1 MRKAKPIARARV
13 RAALD
18 WLGRIRRGPWRRC
31 VSLARHVAR
40 DAARH
45 ENLLITA
52 VLAIGILIS
61 AAGFLATRYHYRT
74 LAQQEFDRP
83 ASHYAAVIGRAIDR
97 YIEVLNPIGAYF
109 SASKEVERWEF
120 LSFAEDTL
128 PRYPGL
134 SAVLWVPRVPA
145 AARARYERKA
155 SRDGL
160 FGFGIR
166 DWGAGG
172 KQNAAGERDEY
183 FPIYFV
189 EPFKGNQ
196 AYLGVDLASDP
207 IYRAALDRA
216 RDAGGTSVT
225 GWVPSHSETGP
236 RRTLLSILPI
246 YRTGRAPS
254 VPADRRDA
262 LIGFVVGVID
272 IEKMVAATL
281 DTMTTPAGL
290 DVYLY
295 DESADR
301 RNRLLHFSLSSAG
314 EEPPRPAPRD
324 TVLSGLHHLARQAVA
339 DRQWSI
345 VVVPA
350 PGHFNNRTY
359 LIPWGV
365 AIVSMLLT
373 ALLVQYLITARN
385 RHRAIEKSVAERTAE
400 LSATNTALEQ
410 EVAERKRAE
419 HDARA
424 ARDQAEVANR
434 AKSQFLAMVSHEL
447 RTPLNAIIGFSEI
460 LSNQTFG
467 KIGNKRYLEYANDIQ
482 DSGTHLL
489 SLINDILDLSKIE
502 ANEST
507 LTEETVDV
515 AETVA
520 AAVRLIKD
528 KATGAGLEIGT
539 DLAEPLP
546 ALKADNRAV
555 KQILINLLFNA
566 VKFTPEG
573 GRVTIAAQVLEDGGF
588 EITVTDT
595 GIGIAAEHLAMVMQP
610 FSQVDNSLARRYEGT
625 GLGLPLSKKFAE
637 LHGGSLELESEL
649 GRGTVAR
656 IRFPEE
662 RVLSQLQAADGA

>member
-1 MRKAKPIARARV
+1 M
-13 RAALD
+13 
-18 WLGRIRRGPWRRC
+18 
-31 VSLARHVAR
+31 
-40 DAARH
+40 
-45 ENLLITA
+45 
-52 VLAIGILIS
+52 IGK
-61 AAGFLATRYHYRT
+61 
-74 LAQQEFDRP
+74 
-83 ASHYAAVIGRAIDR
+83 AIDR
-97 YIEVLNPIGAYF
+97 YVEVINPIGAYF

-134 SAVLWVPRVPA
+134 SAVLWVPRVA
-145 AARARYERKA
+145 AAERDRYERKA

-166 DWGAGG
+166 DWGGRG
-172 KQNAAGERDEY
+172 QSNAAAERDEY

-207 IYRAALDRA
+207 VYRAALDRA

-254 VPADRRDA
+254 AAADRRDA

-272 IEKMVAATL
+272 IETVIDATL

-301 RNRLLHFSLSSAG
+301 RNRLLHFSLSSATD
-314 EEPPRPAPRD
+314 RSARAAPRA
-324 TVLSGLHHLARQAVA
+324 TVLSGLHHFARQTVA

-350 PGHFNNRTY
+350 AGHFNNRTY

-373 ALLVQYLITARN
+373 ALLVQHLITARN

-400 LSATNTALEQ
+400 LSATNAALEQ
-410 EVAERKRAE
+410 EVAERKRAVQ
-419 HDARA
+419 DARA

-502 ANEST
+502 ANETT
-507 LTEETVDV
+507 LTEDTVDV
-515 AETVA
+515 SETVA

-528 KATGAGLEIGT
+528 KATAAGLEIGS
-539 DLAEPLP
+539 DLAKPLP

-573 GRVTIAAQVLEDGGF
+573 GRVTIAARVLPNGCF
-588 EITVTDT
+588 EISVTDT

-637 LHGGSLELESEL
+637 LHGGTLELESEL
-649 GRGTVAR
+649 GQGTVAR
-656 IRFPEE
+656 IRFPKE
-662 RVLSQLQAADGA
+662 RVLPELEPVGGT